1 MADVVLP
8 LLGETVEEA
17 VITRWFKSEGEQVT
31 EGEPLLEV
39 STDKV
44 DTELPA
50 PATGILAVILAPE
63 DTAVSVGSV
72 IARITD
78 DARQDL
84 SVPSEPSSAPEQQPS
99 PASPRAQA
107 AAESSPTPPSAAP
120 AAAVLAAASTAR
132 SGRDPRVRS
141 PLVRSMLAR
150 TGLDPASIPGSGDAG
165 RITRRDV
172 EQALVEGAS
181 TPRADASAVAPGER
195 AVTKPVAATDTG
207 ASSHFEAFST
217 VRRRTAERMVL
228 SATTIPQVTTVMEI
242 DYEPVARVRAELAQD
257 FKARE
262 GFSLTYLPFIASAA
276 IRAIQDFPHVN
287 ATVEGDGL
295 RVHHSVHLGIAVDLQ
310 QKGLVV
316 AVAREAQDQ
325 HLIALARRLNSMAA
339 AARERRLGVD
349 DITGSTFTIT
359 NPGGFGTLS
368 GSPLINPPEVAILN
382 VDGITRRPV
391 VVDHDGSTAVAIHHV
406 GNLCLTWDHRAI
418 DGAYAAGYL
427 RRIRELLQQT
437 DWRSHM

>member
-1 MADVVLP
+1 
-8 LLGETVEEA
+8 
-17 VITRWFKSEGEQVT
+17 
-31 EGEPLLEV
+31 
-39 STDKV
+39 
-44 DTELPA
+44 
-50 PATGILAVILAPE
+50 
-63 DTAVSVGSV
+63 
-72 IARITD
+72 
-78 DARQDL
+78 
-84 SVPSEPSSAPEQQPS
+84 
-99 PASPRAQA
+99 
-107 AAESSPTPPSAAP
+107 
-120 AAAVLAAASTAR
+120 
-132 SGRDPRVRS
+132 
-141 PLVRSMLAR
+141 MLAR
-150 TGLDPASIPGSGDAG
+150 TGLDPASILGSGDAG

-172 EQALVEGAS
+172 EQALARGGS
-181 TPRADASAVAPGER
+181 TADRDADVVAPRER
-195 AVTKPVAATDTG
+195 AVSTRVPATDTLEG
-207 ASSHFEAFST
+207 SHYEAFST

-242 DYEPVARVRAELAQD
+242 DYEAVARIRAELAHD

-276 IRAIQDFPHVN
+276 IRAIQDFPNVN

-295 RVHHSVHLGIAVDLQ
+295 RVHHSVHLGIAVDLH

-316 AVAREAQDQ
+316 AVARDAQEQ
-325 HLIALARRLNSMAA
+325 RLIPLARRLNSLAG

-391 VVDHDGSTAVAIHHV
+391 VVDQDGSVAVAIHHV